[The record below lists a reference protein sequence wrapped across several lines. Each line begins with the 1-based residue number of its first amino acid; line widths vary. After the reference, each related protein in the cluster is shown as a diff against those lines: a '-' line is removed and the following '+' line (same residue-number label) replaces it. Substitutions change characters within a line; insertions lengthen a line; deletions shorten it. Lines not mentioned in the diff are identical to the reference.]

1 MTSIRAG
8 DQSPPERLLEAC
20 GVSDRALALD
30 QAAEHVR
37 AALSEAG
44 DPSSR
49 SASALPAH
57 APTAHASSQA
67 THGGVSR
74 GTDDT
79 SHDVVG
85 PANVNEEVHDD
96 PSSAG
101 TADPE
106 ARTASWRHPL

>member
-1 MTSIRAG
+1 MTSIREG
-8 DQSPPERLLEAC
+8 HQSPPERLLEAC

-37 AALSEAG
+37 AAL
-44 DPSSR
+44 
-49 SASALPAH
+49 PAH
-57 APTAHASSQA
+57 APSARASSQA

-74 GTDDT
+74 ETDDT
-79 SHDVVG
+79 SHGVVG